1 MPGMGAES
9 FFLPTT
15 LEEALKLKASFGK
28 GAVLIAGGTD
38 LVIKMRQGQASPDVI
53 IQLPRDLS
61 VSAVEE
67 SEGKVRLSALATL
80 SELVQDPVLSNR
92 LPLIPMAL
100 GKIGSPQIRNISTL
114 GGNLVNACPAC
125 DSAPALMVYDATATL
140 QTTDSTRNV
149 PVDEFFLGPGATVVR
164 PDEILVSV
172 EAEVPPT
179 GDLVRFR
186 KYGPRGSN
194 VIASANF
201 AARIRIEHGEI
212 TLARLAAGSV
222 APVPVRMHRIEHLL
236 VGRAAAE
243 VSSSEFLAEVSALLE
258 KEIAPISDV
267 RGTQWYKRRVIEL
280 SLTHLMTEVA
290 ERG

>member
-1 MPGMGAES
+1 MPGIGAES
-9 FFLPTT
+9 FFLPET
-15 LEEALKLKASFGK
+15 LEEALKLKASFGE

-38 LVIKMRQGQASPDVI
+38 LVVKMQQGKSRPEVI
-53 IQLPRDLS
+53 IQLPRNLP
-61 VSAVEE
+61 VSAVDEI
-67 SEGKVRLSALATL
+67 EGRVRLSALATL
-80 SELVQDPVLSNR
+80 RELVQDPVLSNR
-92 LPLIPMAL
+92 LPLLPTAL
-100 GKIGSPQIRNISTL
+100 GQIGSPQIRNISTL

-125 DSAPALMVYDATATL
+125 DSAPALMVYDAIVTL
-140 QTTDSTRNV
+140 QTSGSTRTV
-149 PVDEFFLGPGATVVR
+149 PLEEFFLGPGATVVQ

-201 AARIRIEHGEI
+201 AARIRIEDGLI

-222 APVPVRMHRIEHLL
+222 APVPVRLSRIEDLL
-236 VGRAAAE
+236 VGRAAATMGNAE
-243 VSSSEFLAEVSALLE
+243 VLAEVSALLTE
-258 KEIAPISDV
+258 EIAPISDV
-267 RGTQWYKRRVIEL
+267 RGSKWYKARVIEL